1 VDDKGTSSLKS
12 MLFYIRSKRI
22 KMIQEVEISSF
33 DLRYQSHRM
42 KNAEAE
48 KKLLTSIQ
56 ESGIREPLQGVDIA
70 TPQSTQS
77 PGLKQSRILLNG
89 FKRYRCAKKL
99 SIDIIPY
106 ISLGSDEAFGLI
118 TLLKIATAKTLTI
131 LEQAR
136 LINQLHKVHKLSISE
151 MAKLLEKSQGWV
163 SMRIGMIE
171 QISDVVLDKIFKGQ
185 FPAYSYL
192 YSIRPFMRMKGIKKE
207 EIDRFVSLTS
217 GKSLSTRDLD
227 LLARCY
233 FNGNDDFREQLNNG
247 DIDWVLSHLKEKDK
261 AGATGD
267 CTELERRVLRE
278 FDNFRYSRNKII
290 QYSSDS
296 RLKSPSF
303 LALAHTWLGE
313 TIKKMA
319 SFTRC
324 LEDFYDRTGKT

>member
-1 VDDKGTSSLKS
+1 
-12 MLFYIRSKRI
+12 
-22 KMIQEVEISSF
+22 MIQEVEISSF

-56 ESGIREPLQGVDIA
+56 ENGIREPLQGVDIA
-70 TPQSTQS
+70 TPQSPQS
-77 PGLKQSRILLNG
+77 PQSTGLMQSRILLNG

-99 SIDIIPY
+99 SIAIVPY
-106 ISLGSDEAFGLI
+106 ISLGNDEAFGLI
-118 TLLKIATAKTLTI
+118 TLLKIAIAKTLTI
-131 LEQAR
+131 LEQAS
-136 LINQLHKVHKLSISE
+136 LIDQLHKVHKLSISE

-163 SMRIGMIE
+163 SMRIGLIE
-171 QISDVVLDKIFKGQ
+171 QVSEVVLDKIFKGQ

-192 YSIRPFMRMKGIKKE
+192 YSIRPFMRMKGIQKT

-227 LLARCY
+227 LLARGY
-233 FNGNDDFREQLNNG
+233 FNGNDNDDFREQLNKGN
-247 DIDWVLSHLKEKDK
+247 IDWLLSHLKEKEK

-278 FDNFRYSRNKII
+278 FENFRYSRNKII

-303 LALAHTWLGE
+303 MVLAHTLLGK
-313 TIKKMA
+313 IINNMA
-319 SFTRC
+319 GFSRC
-324 LEDFYDRTGKT
+324 LEEFYDRTGKT

>member
-1 VDDKGTSSLKS
+1 
-12 MLFYIRSKRI
+12 
-22 KMIQEVEISSF
+22 MIQEVEISSF

-56 ESGIREPLQGVDIA
+56 ENGIREPLQGVDIA
-70 TPQSTQS
+70 APQSTQS
-77 PGLKQSRILLNG
+77 TGLTQSRILLNG

-99 SIDIIPY
+99 SIAIVPY
-106 ISLGSDEAFGLI
+106 SSLGNDEAFGLI
-118 TLLKIATAKTLTI
+118 TLLKIANAKTLTI
-131 LEQAR
+131 LEQAS
-136 LINQLHKVHKLSISE
+136 LIDQLHKVHKLSISE

-171 QISDVVLDKIFKGQ
+171 QVSEVVLDKIFKGQ

-227 LLARCY
+227 LLARGY
-233 FNGNDDFREQLNNG
+233 FNGNDDFREQLNKGN
-247 DIDWVLSHLKEKDK
+247 IDWVLCHLKEKEK

-267 CTELERRVLRE
+267 CTEFERRVLRE
-278 FDNFRYSRNKII
+278 FENFRYSRNKII

-303 LALAHTWLGE
+303 MALAHTWLGE

-319 SFTRC
+319 GFTRC
-324 LEDFYDRTGKT
+324 LEEFYDRTGKT

>member
-1 VDDKGTSSLKS
+1 
-12 MLFYIRSKRI
+12 
-22 KMIQEVEISSF
+22 MIQEVEISSF

-77 PGLKQSRILLNG
+77 TQSTGLTQSRILLNG

-99 SIDIIPY
+99 SIAIVPY
-106 ISLGSDEAFGLI
+106 SSLGNDEAFGLI

-131 LEQAR
+131 LEQAS
-136 LINQLHKVHKLSISE
+136 LIDQLHKVHKLSISE

-171 QISDVVLDKIFKGQ
+171 QVSEVVLDKIFKGQ

-192 YSIRPFMRMKGIKKE
+192 YSIRPFMRMKGMQKA

-227 LLARCY
+227 LLARGY
-233 FNGNDDFREQLNNG
+233 FNGNDDFREQLNKGN
-247 DIDWVLSHLKEKDK
+247 IDWVLSHLKEKEN

-278 FDNFRYSRNKII
+278 FENFRYSRNKII

-303 LALAHTWLGE
+303 MALAHTLLGKI
-313 TIKKMA
+313 IKNMA
-319 SFTRC
+319 GFTRC
-324 LEDFYDRTGKT
+324 LEEFYDRTGKT

>member
-1 VDDKGTSSLKS
+1 
-12 MLFYIRSKRI
+12 
-22 KMIQEVEISSF
+22 MIQEVEISSF

-42 KNAEAE
+42 KNAAAE
-48 KKLLTSIQ
+48 KKLLISIQ
-56 ESGIREPLQGVDIA
+56 ENGIREPLQGVDIA
-70 TPQSTQS
+70 IPQSTQS
-77 PGLKQSRILLNG
+77 TQLPQSLGLTQTRILLNG

-99 SIDIIPY
+99 SIAIVPY
-106 ISLGSDEAFGLI
+106 NSLGSDEAFGLI

-136 LINQLHKVHKLSISE
+136 LIDQLHKVHKLSLSE
-151 MAKLLEKSQGWV
+151 MARLLEKSQGWV

-207 EIDRFVSLTS
+207 EIDRFVSLAS
-217 GKSLSTRDLD
+217 GKSLSIRDLD
-227 LLARCY
+227 LLARGY

-247 DIDWVLSHLKEKDK
+247 DIDWVLCHLKEKEK
-261 AGATGD
+261 SGATGD

-319 SFTRC
+319 GFTRC

>member
-1 VDDKGTSSLKS
+1 MVE
-12 MLFYIRSKRI
+12 
-22 KMIQEVEISSF
+22 EVEISSF
-33 DLRYQSHRM
+33 DLRYQNHRM
-42 KNAEAE
+42 KNAAAE
-48 KKLLTSIQ
+48 KKLLASIQ
-56 ESGIREPLQGVDIA
+56 ENGIREPLQGVDIA

-77 PGLKQSRILLNG
+77 PQSSELTQSRILLNG

-99 SIDIIPY
+99 SIDIVPY
-106 ISLGSDEAFGLI
+106 SSLGSNEALGLI
-118 TLLKIATAKTLTI
+118 TLLKIATAKALTI

-136 LINQLHKVHKLSISE
+136 LIDQLHKVHKLSISE
-151 MAKLLEKSQGWV
+151 MARLLEKSQGWV

-192 YSIRPFMRMKGIKKE
+192 YSIRPFMRMKGIKKA
-207 EIDRFVSLTS
+207 EIDQFVSLTS

-227 LLARCY
+227 LLARGY
-233 FNGNDDFREQLNNG
+233 FHGNDDFREQLKNG
-247 DIDWVLSHLKEKDK
+247 DINWVIGHLKGKEK

-278 FDNFRYSRNKII
+278 LESFRYSMNKII

-303 LALAHTWLGE
+303 LALVHMWLE
-313 TIKKMA
+313 KTKKKMA
-319 SFTRC
+319 GFTRC
-324 LEDFYDRTGKT
+324 LEDFYDRTGQA